1 MPIEN
6 FAIFDIDGTLHKT
19 EVMSLAAYE
28 VVMREYGRPV
38 PDRETLFSTYGAN
51 TETILRILG
60 IEGAPAFVQ
69 GFIDRITQEEGR
81 QMARIG
87 ECYEGVLPALRRL
100 ATEGVTL
107 GICSM
112 CSEPYMQAFLDRF
125 GLRELVPFCRNE
137 SAGTDKRLVLREMVE
152 TYRPRRAIMVGE
164 RAYDKA
170 AAAYSGILFVGC
182 TYGYAPEEVSDAPIL
197 AASGAELYSAVR
209 QVLDSQRP

>member
-100 ATEGVTL
+100 AAEGVTL

-152 TYRPRRAIMVGE
+152 TYRPRRAIMVGD

-170 AAAYSGILFVGC
+170 AAAYSGIPFVGC